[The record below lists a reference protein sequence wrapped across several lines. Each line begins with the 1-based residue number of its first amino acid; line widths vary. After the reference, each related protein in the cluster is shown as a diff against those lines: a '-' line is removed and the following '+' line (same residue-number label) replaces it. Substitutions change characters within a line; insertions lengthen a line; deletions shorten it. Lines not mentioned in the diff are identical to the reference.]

1 MLKKKIFISYKRNIE
16 PDEPIA
22 ISVYN
27 KFRQKHDVFIDQ
39 TMLVGTRWAKKI
51 EAQLRKTDYLVSFIS
66 KESVNSDM
74 VFAEIEIAYQ
84 LYQKYKKPIIIP
96 VRMKYTGRLLY
107 PLNAFLNSIN
117 YFLWENEAD
126 TAELLFQ
133 LEQAFSGQE
142 ISNRKIVKKIKP
154 SNSKTLIEP
163 SPRATPITLESPD
176 ASMNIHSRFYI
187 EREGD
192 QIALDA
198 IQQQGVT
205 ITIKG
210 PRQMGKTMLL
220 NNIVECAQGA
230 GKKVT
235 MLDFQLMEMSTL
247 SNPKTFYQQF
257 CRWLTSELGLADRV
271 DQYWKEPLGNTKI
284 CTNYVSEHLLKNI
297 KQPLVIAMD
306 EVEKIFDTEYRS
318 DFFGMLRN
326 WHNQRASPAAVWKKL
341 DLALVTSTEPYLF
354 ITNLNQSPFNVGEI
368 IDLDDFDHAQIHE
381 LNERHGR
388 PLTSSDEIIVQ
399 ELLGGHPYLI
409 RKSFFLIAA
418 NKISFNDLVNR
429 AADEDGPFG
438 DHLRSYLFKLHSNKE
453 LLNGLSQVM
462 NKKKCPEKVFFRL
475 HGAGLVKREND
486 YVVTRNLLYET
497 YFKKRLYGKS

>member
-16 PDEPIA
+16 PDEPVA
-22 ISVYN
+22 VSVFN

-39 TMLVGTRWAKKI
+39 TMLLGTRWAKQI

-74 VFAEIEIAYQ
+74 VLEEIETAYG
-84 LYQKYKKPIIIP
+84 LYKKYKKPIIIP
-96 VRMKYTGRLLY
+96 VRMKYTGRLVY
-107 PLNAFLNSIN
+107 PLSAYLNSIN
-117 YFLWENEAD
+117 YFLWENEGD
-126 TAELLFQ
+126 TAELFFQ

-142 ISNRKIVKKIKP
+142 ISNRKIVKKTKTP
-154 SNSKTLIEP
+154 NPKTLVEP

-176 ASMNIHSRFYI
+176 TSMDVHSRYYI
-187 EREGD
+187 ERDGD

-210 PRQMGKTMLL
+210 PRQMGKSTLL
-220 NNIVECAQGA
+220 NNIVECALGA

-247 SNPKTFYQQF
+247 SNPRAFYQQF
-257 CRWLTSELGLADRV
+257 CRWLSSELGLSDRV
-271 DQYWKEPLGNTKI
+271 DQYWKEPLGNPKI
-284 CTNYVSEHLLKNI
+284 CSNYVSEYLLKNI

-306 EVEKIFDTEYRS
+306 EVEKIFDTDFRS

-326 WHNQRASPAAVWKKL
+326 WHNQRANTAAWKKL

-368 IDLDDFDHAQIHE
+368 IDLEDFDHTQIHE
-381 LNERHGR
+381 LNVRHGR
-388 PLTSSDEIIVQ
+388 PLTSSDEIILQ

-409 RKSFFLIAA
+409 RKSLYMIAA
-418 NKISFNDLVNR
+418 NKISFVDLVRR
-429 AADEDGPFG
+429 AADDDGPFG

-453 LLNGLSQVM
+453 LLSSLLQVM

-475 HGAGLVKREND
+475 HGAGLIKREND
-486 YVVTRNLLYET
+486 YVVTRNQLYET
-497 YFKKRLYGKS
+497 YFKKRLNGKT

>member
-1 MLKKKIFISYKRNIE
+1 
-16 PDEPIA
+16 
-22 ISVYN
+22 
-27 KFRQKHDVFIDQ
+27 
-39 TMLVGTRWAKKI
+39 
-51 EAQLRKTDYLVSFIS
+51 
-66 KESVNSDM
+66 
-74 VFAEIEIAYQ
+74 
-84 LYQKYKKPIIIP
+84 
-96 VRMKYTGRLLY
+96 
-107 PLNAFLNSIN
+107 
-117 YFLWENEAD
+117 
-126 TAELLFQ
+126 
-133 LEQAFSGQE
+133 
-142 ISNRKIVKKIKP
+142 
-154 SNSKTLIEP
+154 
-163 SPRATPITLESPD
+163 
-176 ASMNIHSRFYI
+176 
-187 EREGD
+187 
-192 QIALDA
+192 
-198 IQQQGVT
+198 
-205 ITIKG
+205 
-210 PRQMGKTMLL
+210 MGKTMLL